1 VEAWVCIKMRIYF
14 QVEMW
19 GGGEKREMDM
29 HLDQLSLRATRRVWA
44 EENLNF
50 IKNLLKISD
59 LRPGGGGKGEEKGLK
74 EGIDL
79 RAN

>member
-1 VEAWVCIKMRIYF
+1 
-14 QVEMW
+14 MW

-50 IKNLLKISD
+50 IKNLLKIGD
-59 LRPGGGGKGEEKGLK
+59 LRPGAGERV
-74 EGIDL
+74 EGIK
-79 RAN
+79 RGH

>member
-1 VEAWVCIKMRIYF
+1 MGVKS
-14 QVEMW
+14 
-19 GGGEKREMDM
+19 EKWICT
-29 HLDQLSLRATRRVWA
+29 LRNCRCARLGACGR